1 METVIKQSEE
11 NRARSLSMAN
21 RVHEEYLPLKSEIDH
36 MRREYLGLDRLPDLH
51 EEEGNTITPEYV
63 FFILPIQFIL
73 FQLIIISLL
82 SSRFQNYY
90 PNKSHQASSSNFS
103 RPPLSTHHQVA
114 QETVTSLAPTAPPGF
129 LPPPPVG
136 SMRMTN
142 KPQEMGS
149 NRLSQPPSIGMGH
162 PTFRSDFNVNLR

>member
-1 METVIKQSEE
+1 MFLFEF
-11 NRARSLSMAN
+11 N
-21 RVHEEYLPLKSEIDH
+21 
-36 MRREYLGLDRLPDLH
+36 
-51 EEEGNTITPEYV
+51 
-63 FFILPIQFIL
+63 QFL
-73 FQLIIISLL
+73 FQLVISLL

-90 PNKSHQASSSNFS
+90 PNKTHQASSSNFS

-114 QETVTSLAPTAPPGF
+114 QETVTSLPPTAQPGF

-142 KPQEMGS
+142 KPPEMGS